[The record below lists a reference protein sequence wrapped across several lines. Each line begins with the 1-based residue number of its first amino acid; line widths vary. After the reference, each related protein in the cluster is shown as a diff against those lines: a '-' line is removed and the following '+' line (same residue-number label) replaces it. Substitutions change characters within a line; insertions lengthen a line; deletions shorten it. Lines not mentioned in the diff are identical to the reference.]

1 MLQGRRC
8 LPRRHAETQGRRERQ
23 NAGARAPP
31 APACAEH
38 SLPPRKSAS
47 GISSRFPHSR
57 YDHAPPRPSTRSRS
71 SRTHPFPNPGRSS
84 SASAAIGTTYV
95 HMCSCGRNAVEIGD
109 ICRHFATALHDSSEP
124 WYEHVK
130 PWNTPEAWEQ
140 QVGPLWTT
148 PSANE
153 VDEVRS
159 RRRRKPYARCLN
171 VVIDTFGDTN
181 TSKSFQCSFF
191 LSFYLDPSLFFCGR
205 PCGFSRRAGA

>member
-23 NAGARAPP
+23 NAGVRAPP
-31 APACAEH
+31 DPACAEH
-38 SLPPRKSAS
+38 SSPPRKSAS

-57 YDHAPPRPSTRSRS
+57 YDNAPPRPSTRSRS

-95 HMCSCGRNAVEIGD
+95 HMCSCGRTAVEIGD
-109 ICRHFATALHDSSEP
+109 MCRHFAKALHDSSEP

-171 VVIDTFGDTN
+171 VVIHTWGDTN
-181 TSKSFQCSFF
+181 TSISCQCSFF

-205 PCGFSRRAGA
+205 PCGFSRRAGT